1 MNKTTK
7 KMTTKHNIL
16 KGTVLVAAML
26 VALLVPST
34 TKAQE
39 SAAYA
44 DNTFFLSFGAGATYN
59 MPGQSLGL
67 PSGGIYLSRWL
78 MRPLAFRVA
87 AELVSGPA
95 VTNGDGNTAAAMSF
109 LGSAQFMWDVN
120 ATFFHVYNKTV
131 PVPCPVYPLIGL
143 GAILT
148 FGEEGNYTSDF
159 QAMLGAHLPVRI
171 GAHWDFF
178 LEYKCFFVPENR
190 VASST
195 STTSYMHTATVG
207 LTRRWSDNPYHRRT
221 GFESRNTGED
231 WFTGFGV
238 GALFNSFEFEHVFA
252 KGSKLWNITGDM
264 MVGRNYSNIWT
275 IRFELSGF
283 FARHRAHIGQVAVL
297 DDNNV
302 PIVDDNGNILYEDV
316 MRPGNLYLFNSLH
329 TDFMINLSHLG
340 NFRRGKKWNFLPYMG
355 AGPVWRYKDPSFG
368 LGADV
373 GLMCRRYIDN
383 MGDFFF
389 DAKYIMVP
397 PRIAG
402 GVGPSGSILGVG
414 YLMFTVGYIS
424 NWGHSTTRYRM
435 PVNSC
440 VD

>member
-1 MNKTTK
+1 MAIMHRIIKVS
-7 KMTTKHNIL
+7 M
-16 KGTVLVAAML
+16 VAVAAVL
-26 VALLVPST
+26 IGFHPST
-34 TKAQE
+34 LKAQQ
-39 SAAYA
+39 SAPYA

-59 MPGQSLGL
+59 MPGNTLGM

-87 AELVSGPA
+87 AEVVSGPA
-95 VTNGDGNTAAAMSF
+95 IAKSDGSTAAGMSF

-120 ATFFHVYNKTV
+120 ATFFHVYNKTFLY
-131 PVPCPVYPLIGL
+131 PCPIYPLIGL
-143 GAILT
+143 GAYYNFSGVENPT
-148 FGEEGNYTSDF
+148 ADF
-159 QAMLGAHLPVRI
+159 QAMLGAQLPIRL
-171 GAHWDFF
+171 GSKWDFF
-178 LEYKCFFVPENR
+178 LEYKCFFVPESHIEGKN
-190 VASST
+190 
-195 STTSYMHTATVG
+195 TSYLHTATVG
-207 LTRRWSDNPYHRRT
+207 FTRRWSDNPYGRRT

-238 GALFNSFEFEHVFA
+238 GALFNSFEFEHIFA
-252 KGSKLWNITGDM
+252 QGSKLWNITGDM

-283 FARHRAHIGQVAVL
+283 FARHRAHIGQAAVL

-302 PIVDDNGNILYEDV
+302 PVVDDNGNILYEDV
-316 MRPGNLYLFNSLH
+316 MQPGNLYLFNSLH

-340 NFRRGKKWNFLPYMG
+340 NFRRGKKWNILPYLG

-368 LGADV
+368 LGADA
-373 GLMCRRYIDN
+373 GIMFRRYIDN

-402 GVGPSGSILGVG
+402 DTGPSGSILGVG
-414 YLMFTVGYIS
+414 YMMFTIGYIS

>member
-1 MNKTTK
+1 MKRHSTLRG
-7 KMTTKHNIL
+7 I
-16 KGTVLVAAML
+16 AAIA
-26 VALLVPST
+26 ALLAVMSSPST
-34 TKAQE
+34 ARGQE

-44 DNTFFLSFGAGATYN
+44 DNTFFLSIAGGATYN
-59 MPGQSLGL
+59 IPGGTLGV
-67 PSGGIYLSRWL
+67 PSGGLYLSRWL
-78 MRPLAFRVA
+78 MKPLAFRVA
-87 AELVSGPA
+87 AEMAGGPTLTA
-95 VTNGDGNTAAAMSF
+95 GDKSSAGMSF

-120 ATFFHVYNKTV
+120 ATFFHVYNKTFLY
-131 PVPCPVYPLIGL
+131 PCPVYPLIGL
-143 GAILT
+143 GTIIT
-148 FGEEGNYTSDF
+148 FGDNGDRDF
-159 QAMLGAHLPVRI
+159 QAMLGFQLPVRL

-178 LEYKCFFVPENR
+178 LEYKCYFLPEGYADAPGLAEATPFR
-190 VASST
+190 Q
-195 STTSYMHTATVG
+195 MHTATVG
-207 LTRRWSDNPYHRRT
+207 VTRRWSDNPYHRRT

-238 GALFNSFEFEHVFA
+238 GALFNSYEFEYVFS
-252 KGSKLWNITGDM
+252 KDSKLWNITGDM

-283 FARHRAHIGQVAVL
+283 FARHRAHEQS
-297 DDNNV
+297 V
-302 PIVDDNGNILYEDV
+302 PVVDDNGDPVLDASGTQLTTTGV
-316 MRPGNLYLFNSLH
+316 GPGNLYLFNSLH

-340 NFRRGKKWNFLPYMG
+340 SFSRGKKWNFLPYMG
-355 AGPVWRYKDPSFG
+355 AGPVWRYKDPAFG
-368 LGADV
+368 LGADA

-402 GVGPSGSILGVG
+402 GAGPTGNRFGVG

>member
-1 MNKTTK
+1 MHRIIKAS
-7 KMTTKHNIL
+7 MVVAV
-16 KGTVLVAAML
+16 VLAIGFQSSPV
-26 VALLVPST
+26 
-34 TKAQE
+34 KAQE

-59 MPGQSLGL
+59 MPGQTLGM

-95 VTNGDGNTAAAMSF
+95 IAKSDGSTAAGMSF

-120 ATFFHVYNKTV
+120 ATFFHVYNKTFL
-131 PVPCPVYPLIGL
+131 VPCPIYPLIGL
-143 GAILT
+143 GAYYNFSGVENPT
-148 FGEEGNYTSDF
+148 ADF
-159 QAMLGAHLPVRI
+159 QAMLGAQLPIRL
-171 GAHWDFF
+171 GSKWDFF
-178 LEYKCFFVPENR
+178 LEYKCFFVPESHIEGKN
-190 VASST
+190 
-195 STTSYMHTATVG
+195 TSYLHTATVG

-238 GALFNSFEFEHVFA
+238 GALFNSFEFEHIFA
-252 KGSKLWNITGDM
+252 QGSKLWNITGDM
-264 MVGRNYSNIWT
+264 MLGRNYSNIWT

-283 FARHRAHIGQVAVL
+283 FARHRAHIGQAAVL
-297 DDNNV
+297 DDNDV
-302 PIVDDNGNILYEDV
+302 PMVDDNGNILYEDV
-316 MRPGNLYLFNSLH
+316 MQPGTLYLFNSLH

-340 NFRRGKKWNFLPYMG
+340 NFRRGKKWNILPYLG
-355 AGPVWRYKDPSFG
+355 AGPVWRYKDPEFG
-368 LGADV
+368 LGADA
-373 GLMCRRYIDN
+373 GIMFRRYIDN

-402 GVGPSGSILGVG
+402 GTGPNGSMLGTG

>member
-1 MNKTTK
+1 MAIMHRLIKAS
-7 KMTTKHNIL
+7 M
-16 KGTVLVAAML
+16 VAAVVL
-26 VALLVPST
+26 AIGFQPST
-34 TKAQE
+34 LKAQE
-39 SAAYA
+39 SAPYA
-44 DNTFFLSFGAGATYN
+44 DNTFFLSVAAGATYN
-59 MPGQSLGL
+59 MPGASLGM

-87 AELVSGPA
+87 AEMVSGPA
-95 VTNGDGNTAAAMSF
+95 ITSSNGNTSTGMSF

-120 ATFFHVYNKTV
+120 ATFFHVYNKTFLY
-131 PVPCPVYPLIGL
+131 PCPIYPLIGL
-143 GAILT
+143 GTIIT
-148 FGEEGNYTSDF
+148 FGDDGDRDF
-159 QAMLGAHLPVRI
+159 QAMLGFQLPVRL
-171 GAHWDFF
+171 GPKWDLF
-178 LEYKCFFVPENR
+178 LEYKCNFLPEGYADAPG
-190 VASST
+190 VAEPT
-195 STTSYMHTATVG
+195 SFHHLHTATIG

-238 GALFNSFEFEHVFA
+238 GALFNNYEFQYMFTP
-252 KGSKLWNITGDM
+252 GSKLWNITGDM

-283 FARHRAHIGQVAVL
+283 FARHSAHMGSSTDIDETGHVVTTNTIQ
-297 DDNNV
+297 
-302 PIVDDNGNILYEDV
+302 PGSLYI
-316 MRPGNLYLFNSLH
+316 FNALH

-340 NFRRGKKWNFLPYMG
+340 SFKRGPKWNFLPYLG
-355 AGPVWRYKDPSFG
+355 AGPVWRYKDPAFG
-368 LGADV
+368 LGADA
-373 GLMCRRYIDN
+373 GLMVRRYIDN

-402 GVGPSGSILGVG
+402 GAGPKGNRFGVG
-414 YLMFTVGYIS
+414 YMMFTVGYIC

-440 VD
+440 VN

>member
-1 MNKTTK
+1 MHRIIKAS
-7 KMTTKHNIL
+7 MVVAV
-16 KGTVLVAAML
+16 VLAIGFQSSPV
-26 VALLVPST
+26 
-34 TKAQE
+34 KAQE
-39 SAAYA
+39 SAPYA
-44 DNTFFLSFGAGATYN
+44 DNTFFLSLGVGGTYN
-59 MPGQSLGL
+59 MPGASLGI
-67 PSGGIYLSRWL
+67 PSGGLYLSRWL
-78 MRPLAFRVA
+78 MRPLAFRLA
-87 AELVSGPA
+87 AEMVSGPA
-95 VTNGDGNTAAAMSF
+95 ITVGENTVPGMSF

-131 PVPCPVYPLIGL
+131 PVPCPIYPLIGL
-143 GAILT
+143 GTIIT
-148 FGEEGNYTSDF
+148 FDGDGYSGDRDF
-159 QAMLGAHLPVRI
+159 QAMLGFQLPVRL

-178 LEYKCFFVPENR
+178 LEYKCYFLPEGYADQSGT
-190 VASST
+190 VEPT
-195 STTSYMHTATVG
+195 PFHHLHTATVG

-238 GALFNSFEFEHVFA
+238 GALFNSYEFEYMFN
-252 KGSKLWNITGDM
+252 KGTKLWNITGDM
-264 MVGRNYSNIWT
+264 MIGRNYSNIWT

-283 FARHRAHIGQVAVL
+283 FARHRAHMGKQTIL
-297 DDNNV
+297 DDNGV
-302 PIVDDNGNILYEDV
+302 PMVDDNGHFLTTDV
-316 MRPGNLYLFNSLH
+316 MQPGSLYIFNALH
-329 TDFMINLSHLG
+329 TDFMINLSHLS

-355 AGPVWRYKDPSFG
+355 AGPVWRYKDPAFG
-368 LGADV
+368 LGADF
-373 GLMCRRYIDN
+373 GLMCRRFIDN

-402 GVGPSGSILGVG
+402 GVGPTGNRLGVG
-414 YLMFTVGYIS
+414 YLMFTVGYIC

>member
-1 MNKTTK
+1 MAI
-7 KMTTKHNIL
+7 MQRIL
-16 KGTVLVAAML
+16 KATMVAV
-26 VALLVPST
+26 VAVIIALAPASL
-34 TKAQE
+34 KAQE
-39 SAAYA
+39 NAAYA
-44 DNTFFLSFGAGATYN
+44 DNTFFLSVGVGGTYN
-59 MPGQSLGL
+59 MPGKSLGL

-78 MRPLAFRVA
+78 MKPLAFRVA
-87 AELVSGPA
+87 AEMVSGPA
-95 VTNGDGNTAAAMSF
+95 FTTGDGATSTAMTF
-109 LGSAQFMWDVN
+109 LGSAQFMWDIN
-120 ATFFHVYNKTV
+120 ATFFHVYNKTL
-131 PVPCPVYPLIGL
+131 PYPIPFYPLIGL
-143 GAILT
+143 GAALT
-148 FGEEGNYTSDF
+148 FGNSDNYTADF
-159 QAMLGAHLPVRI
+159 QAMLGAHVPVRI
-171 GAHWDFF
+171 GPKWDFF
-178 LEYKCFFVPENR
+178 LEYKCFFLPE
-190 VASST
+190 SYIEGY
-195 STTSYMHTATVG
+195 TTSYMHTATVG

-238 GALFNSFEFEHVFA
+238 GALFNSYEFEYVFTP
-252 KGSKLWNITGDM
+252 GSKLWNITGDM

-283 FARHRAHIGQVAVL
+283 FARHRAHMAQVAVL
-297 DDNNV
+297 DENNV
-302 PIVDDNGNILYEDV
+302 PVADENGNIMYNDV
-316 MRPGNLYLFNSLH
+316 MQQGSLYLFNALH

-340 NFRRGKKWNFLPYMG
+340 DFRRGKKWNFLPYMG

-402 GVGPSGSILGVG
+402 NTGPSGSILGVG

>member
-1 MNKTTK
+1 MAIMHRIIKAS
-7 KMTTKHNIL
+7 MVVAV
-16 KGTVLVAAML
+16 VLAIGFQSSPV
-26 VALLVPST
+26 
-34 TKAQE
+34 KAQE

-59 MPGQSLGL
+59 MPGQTLGM

-95 VTNGDGNTAAAMSF
+95 IAKSDGSTAAGMSF

-120 ATFFHVYNKTV
+120 ATFFHVYNKTFL
-131 PVPCPVYPLIGL
+131 VPCPIYPLIGL
-143 GAILT
+143 GAYYNFSGVENPT
-148 FGEEGNYTSDF
+148 ADF
-159 QAMLGAHLPVRI
+159 QAMLGAQLPIRL
-171 GAHWDFF
+171 GSKWDFF
-178 LEYKCFFVPENR
+178 LEYKCFFVPESHIEGKN
-190 VASST
+190 
-195 STTSYMHTATVG
+195 TSYLHTATVG

-238 GALFNSFEFEHVFA
+238 GALFNSFEFEHIFA
-252 KGSKLWNITGDM
+252 QGSKLWNITGDM
-264 MVGRNYSNIWT
+264 MLGRNYSNIWT

-283 FARHRAHIGQVAVL
+283 FARHRAHIGQAAVL
-297 DDNNV
+297 DDNDV
-302 PIVDDNGNILYEDV
+302 PMVDDNGNILYEDV
-316 MRPGNLYLFNSLH
+316 MQPGTLYLFNSLH

-340 NFRRGKKWNFLPYMG
+340 NFRRGKKWNILPYLG
-355 AGPVWRYKDPSFG
+355 AGPVWRYKDPEFG
-368 LGADV
+368 LGADA
-373 GLMCRRYIDN
+373 GIMFRRYIDN

-402 GVGPSGSILGVG
+402 GTGPNGSMLGTG

>member
-16 KGTVLVAAML
+16 KGTVLVAAL
-26 VALLVPST
+26 FAALLLPSNA
-34 TKAQE
+34 KAQE

-59 MPGQSLGL
+59 MPGQTLGM

-95 VTNGDGNTAAAMSF
+95 VPLSDGSTVAGMSF

-120 ATFFHVYNKTV
+120 ATFFHVYNKTFL
-131 PVPCPVYPLIGL
+131 VPCPIYPLIGL
-143 GAILT
+143 GGILT
-148 FGEEGNYTSDF
+148 FDGSGYDGDRDF
-159 QAMLGAHLPVRI
+159 QAMLGFQLPIRL
-171 GAHWDFF
+171 GSNWDFF
-178 LEYKCFFVPENR
+178 LEYKCFFLPEGYVVDGNP
-190 VASST
+190 
-195 STTSYMHTATVG
+195 TSYLHTGTVG
-207 LTRRWSDNPYHRRT
+207 FTRRWSDNPYHRRT

-238 GALFNSFEFEHVFA
+238 GALFNSFGFEHMFA

-297 DDNNV
+297 DDNDV
-302 PIVDDNGNILYEDV
+302 PVVDDNGNILYEDV

-340 NFRRGKKWNFLPYMG
+340 NFRRGKKWNILPYMG
-355 AGPVWRYKDPSFG
+355 AGPVWRYKDPAFAV
-368 LGADV
+368 GADA
-373 GLMCRRYIDN
+373 GIMFRRFIDN

-397 PRIAG
+397 PRFAG
-402 GVGPSGSILGVG
+402 DAVENRFATG
-414 YLMFTVGYIS
+414 YLMFTIGYIS

>member
-1 MNKTTK
+1 MTK
-7 KMTTKHNIL
+7 KHNIL
-16 KGTVLVAAML
+16 KGMML
-26 VALLVPST
+26 LAALLVFQLAPST
-34 TKAQE
+34 AKAQE

-44 DNTFFLSFGAGATYN
+44 DNTFFLSVGAGATYN
-59 MPGQSLGL
+59 MPGNTLGM
-67 PSGGIYLSRWL
+67 PSGGLYLSRWL
-78 MRPLAFRVA
+78 MKPLAFRVA

-95 VTNGDGNTAAAMSF
+95 MTTNDGGTATAMSF

-120 ATFFHVYNKTV
+120 ATFFYVYNKTFQY
-131 PVPCPVYPLIGL
+131 PCPIYPLIGL

-148 FGEEGNYTSDF
+148 FAGGDQYTSDF
-159 QAMLGAHLPVRI
+159 QAMLGFHLPIRL
-171 GAHWDFF
+171 GPKWDFF
-178 LEYKCFFVPENR
+178 LEYKCFFMPESYIEDAAN
-190 VASST
+190 V
-195 STTSYMHTATVG
+195 SYMHTGLVG
-207 LTRRWSDNPYHRRT
+207 FTRRWSDNPYHRRT
-221 GFESRNTGED
+221 GFESRNTSED

-238 GALFNSFEFEHVFA
+238 GALFNSYEFEYIFN
-252 KGSKLWNITGDM
+252 KGTKLWNITGDM

-283 FARHRAHIGQVAVL
+283 FARHRAHMGQTPIL
-297 DDNNV
+297 DDAGV
-302 PIVDDNGNILYEDV
+302 PVVDGNGTIQTTDV
-316 MRPGNLYLFNSLH
+316 MQPGNLYIFNALH

-340 NFRRGKKWNFLPYMG
+340 NFRRGKKWNILPYLC
-355 AGPVWRYKDPSFG
+355 AGPVWRYKDPEFG
-368 LGADV
+368 LGADA
-373 GLMCRRYIDN
+373 GIMFRRYIDN

-402 GVGPSGSILGVG
+402 GTGPNGSMLGTG
-414 YLMFTVGYIS
+414 YLMFTIGYIS